1 MKKVRCGPRR
11 ERAEFR
17 IESRGVS
24 AETELRYMRDP
35 ESSGDAAPEPA
46 GERPLR
52 VLVIEDNLVDARLIQ
67 IMVSDAGGQAFEIE
81 RADRLEAG
89 LQRLATENFGMV
101 LLDLSLPDSHGL
113 GTFTRAHQQFPH
125 IPIIVMSGL
134 DDERVAVSAVHE
146 GAQDYLVKGQ
156 VSGPLLVRA
165 MRYAVE
171 RKRTAEQL
179 ARYAEELRARNVQ
192 MEADFNMAREIQ
204 QVFLPQQYPTFPR
217 AASLQ
222 QSALQFHHRY
232 IPAAAVSGDFFNVY
246 PLNNT
251 TAGIF
256 ICDVMGHGM
265 RAALVTA
272 ILRGLVEQLMPV
284 TWDAGKLLSE
294 VNHSLHTILRRTD
307 HPMMSTAFYM
317 VINCAST
324 EFQFACAGHPSPLCV
339 RRGQSSVLPLKSI
352 DPRHGPALGLFPES
366 AYPTCRCA
374 LNAGDAVV
382 LFTDG
387 LYEASTPA
395 GEEYGLER
403 LLAAVRQRA
412 ALPMPRLFDEI
423 LKDIRAFS
431 GTPEF
436 EDDVCLLGVELTAG
450 CVKLP

>member
-1 MKKVRCGPRR
+1 M
-11 ERAEFR
+11 F
-17 IESRGVS
+17 
-24 AETELRYMRDP
+24 MRDS
-35 ESSGDAAPEPA
+35 ESTAEAAPPPELA
-46 GERPLR
+46 QERPLR

-67 IMVSDAGGQAFEIE
+67 IMVSDAGGRAFEIE

-89 LQRLATENFGMV
+89 LKRLATENFGMV

-113 GTFTRAHQQFPH
+113 GTFARVHQQFPH

-171 RKRTAEQL
+171 RKRTSDQL
-179 ARYAEELRARNVQ
+179 ARYAEELRVRNVQ

-217 AASLQ
+217 AASLE

-232 IPAAAVSGDFFNVY
+232 IPAAAVGGDFFNVY

-284 TWDAGKLLSE
+284 TWDAGKLLGD

-317 VINCAST
+317 VIDCASR
-324 EFQFACAGHPSPLCV
+324 EFQFACAGHPSPLRI
-339 RRGQSSVLPLKSI
+339 RRQPSGVEPLKNV
-352 DPRHGPALGLFPES
+352 DPRHGPALGLFAES
-366 AYPTCRCA
+366 VYPTCRCP
-374 LNAGDAVV
+374 LDAGDAVL

-387 LYEASTPA
+387 LYEASTST

-403 LLAAVRQRA
+403 LLSAVRQRA
-412 ALPMPRLFDEI
+412 LLPMPRLFDEV
-423 LKDIRAFS
+423 LKDVQGFGGSA
-431 GTPEF
+431 ELA
-436 EDDVCLLGVELTAG
+436 DDVCLLSVELTDA
-450 CVKLP
+450 CVKLR